1 MSLIRKSNGAFG
13 QGPCYGDDVI
23 PHFGDYAFAAEVTLA
38 CHKFW
43 QRDQIRG
50 FDENGERIGT
60 GIPRVKPASHDGN
73 DWLFN
78 KKKNNS

>member
-1 MSLIRKSNGAFG
+1 MSLIRQANGAIG
-13 QGPCYGDDVI
+13 QGPVYGDDVV

-60 GIPRVKPASHDGN
+60 GIPRVKPASHDGH

-78 KKKNNS
+78 NNKNKT